1 MSIQISCI
9 SNVTF
14 EELSSF
20 MNSLNMLIQGFFLIK
35 SFVTII
41 TFELAS
47 FLHELIRYVYL
58 DDLFFGKNYI
68 ANVTFEVPFFFMNWF
83 YMPMQVSFSRKTCIT
98 IIASFHYELIQCVH
112 SDKVCVLYDYF
123 QKKELTK
130 YLPNSKESSQ
140 VFFLVLDLKA
150 IEDKE
155 KKEICTAKVFPCT
168 KVLFVFTRNIRS
180 RSRISLRRNA
190 ILINNKNNFQ
200 G

>member
-58 DDLFFGKNYI
+58 DDLFFKKKLHRKCYI
-68 ANVTFEVPFFFMNWF
+68 WSSFFL
-83 YMPMQVSFSRKTCIT
+83 
-98 IIASFHYELIQCVH
+98 HELILHAHAGVLFAKNLHHNYCFFPLWTDSMCAFRH
-112 SDKVCVLYDYF
+112 SLCFVRLFPKKRAHKV
-123 QKKELTK
+123 
-130 YLPNSKESSQ
+130 SSQ
-140 VFFLVLDLKA
+140 LQRK
-150 IEDKE
+150 
-155 KKEICTAKVFPCT
+155 
-168 KVLFVFTRNIRS
+168 
-180 RSRISLRRNA
+180 
-190 ILINNKNNFQ
+190 
-200 G
+200 